1 MNPIAP
7 IRLPGPI
14 EPLGKAAGPQG
25 GGQGGDFASA
35 LSNAIRSVSDMQTSA
50 SSRTERFLNGEPEE
64 LHQVALEQQKAALS
78 FELFLQMRNKVV
90 QAYQEIM
97 RMPL

>member
-7 IRLPGPI
+7 IRLPNPV
-14 EPLGKAAGPQG
+14 EVLEKAPGAQRA
-25 GGQGGDFASA
+25 GQGGDFASM
-35 LSNAIRSVSDMQTSA
+35 LSNAIRSVSDIQTGA